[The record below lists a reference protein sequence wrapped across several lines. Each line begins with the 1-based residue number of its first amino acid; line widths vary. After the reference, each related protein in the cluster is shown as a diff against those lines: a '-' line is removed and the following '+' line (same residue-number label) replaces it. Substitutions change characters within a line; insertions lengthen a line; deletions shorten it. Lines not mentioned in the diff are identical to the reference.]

1 MTGNVVEQSCNI
13 LIVGG
18 TGVGKSSLVNYL
30 VGKNV
35 AKIGV
40 GKPVTSRDDIPAYNC
55 TSDGIRI
62 QLFDSWGIEA
72 DKTDDWICRIR
83 KIIGKDGEDA
93 VAWFHT
99 VVYCISSGGQR
110 FQRNDAEM
118 IRFFKNEGFS
128 IVIALTKSDQVPEA
142 IAQIMLESLPKS
154 IPAVEVSSGGM
165 VRSGKTEPFGKDE
178 LIAKIAQQ
186 ALKNLPK
193 RVRRFALARVDD
205 WERDMLRRL
214 GRKDVS
220 RFSNDDIESWIKV
233 SASEFANHLGK
244 DTDVFL
250 ANECAILNV
259 WAMRSLHDGSGID
272 VDVSVLKDSSSLSIG
287 AALVGITFLPVVI
300 VAGLIFG
307 ADWAREGLEKMI
319 RKAAGQIRDV
329 VNKKYGNTYEGAN
342 ELSASS

>member
-1 MTGNVVEQSCNI
+1 MTRAAAAQSCNI

-55 TSDGIRI
+55 TSDGINL
-62 QLFDSWGIEA
+62 QLFDSWGIEV
-72 DKTDDWICRIR
+72 DKTDDWKGRIR

-99 VVYCISSGGQR
+99 VVYCISNGGQR

-128 IVIALTKSDQVPEA
+128 IVIALTKSDQVSET
-142 IAQIMLESLPKS
+142 IAQKMLESLPKS
-154 IPAVEVSSGGM
+154 IPSVEVSSGGM

-193 RVRRFALARVDD
+193 RVRRFALARVDA
-205 WERDMLRRL
+205 WESDMLRRL
-214 GRKDVS
+214 GFKDVS
-220 RFSNDDIESWIKV
+220 RFSNDDIESWIKE
-233 SASEFANHLGK
+233 SASDFANSLGK
-244 DTDVFL
+244 DTDMFL
-250 ANECAILNV
+250 ENEYAILNV
-259 WAMRSLHDGSGID
+259 WSKRGLSKNLNVD
-272 VDVSVLKDSSSLSIG
+272 VDVSSLKESSSLSIG
-287 AALVGITFLPVVI
+287 EALLGITFLPVVI

-329 VNKKYGNTYEGAN
+329 IDKKYG
-342 ELSASS
+342 

>member
-1 MTGNVVEQSCNI
+1 MTENVVGQSCNI

-35 AKIGV
+35 AKIGI

-55 TSDGIRI
+55 TSDGIKL
-62 QLFDSWGIEA
+62 QLFDSWGIEV
-72 DKTDDWICRIR
+72 DKTDDWIGRIR

-99 VVYCISSGGQR
+99 VVYCISNGGQR

-128 IVIALTKSDQVPEA
+128 IVIALTKSDQVSEA
-142 IAQIMLESLPKS
+142 IAQKMLESLPKS
-154 IPAVEVSSGGM
+154 IPAIEVSSGGI

-193 RVRRFALARVDD
+193 RVRRFALARVDA
-205 WERDMLRRL
+205 WESDMLRRL
-214 GRKDVS
+214 GFKEVS
-220 RFSNDDIESWIKV
+220 RFSNDDIETWIKD
-233 SASEFANHLGK
+233 SASDFANSLGK
-244 DTDVFL
+244 DTDLFL
-250 ANECAILNV
+250 ENEYAILNV
-259 WAMRSLHDGSGID
+259 WSKRGLSKALNVD
-272 VDVSVLKDSSSLSIG
+272 VDVSSLKESSSLSIG
-287 AALVGITFLPVVI
+287 EALLGITFLPVVI

-307 ADWAREGLEKMI
+307 ADWAREGLGKMI

-329 VNKKYGNTYEGAN
+329 VNKKYA
-342 ELSASS
+342 

>member
-1 MTGNVVEQSCNI
+1 MMGNVVEQSCNI

-55 TSDGIRI
+55 ASDGIKL

-72 DKTDDWICRIR
+72 DKTDDWIGRIR

-128 IVIALTKSDQVPEA
+128 IVIALTKSDQVSEA
-142 IAQIMLESLPKS
+142 ISQKMLESLPKS

-178 LIAKIAQQ
+178 LIARIAQQ

-193 RVRRFALARVDD
+193 RVRRFALARVD
-205 WERDMLRRL
+205 
-214 GRKDVS
+214 
-220 RFSNDDIESWIKV
+220 
-233 SASEFANHLGK
+233 A
-244 DTDVFL
+244 
-250 ANECAILNV
+250 
-259 WAMRSLHDGSGID
+259 
-272 VDVSVLKDSSSLSIG
+272 
-287 AALVGITFLPVVI
+287 
-300 VAGLIFG
+300 
-307 ADWAREGLEKMI
+307 
-319 RKAAGQIRDV
+319 
-329 VNKKYGNTYEGAN
+329 
-342 ELSASS
+342 

>member
-1 MTGNVVEQSCNI
+1 MMGNVVEQSCNI

-55 TSDGIRI
+55 TSDGINL
-62 QLFDSWGIEA
+62 QLFDSWGIEV
-72 DKTDDWICRIR
+72 DKTDDWKGRIR

-99 VVYCISSGGQR
+99 VVYCISNGGQR

-118 IRFFKNEGFS
+118 IRFFKDEGFS
-128 IVIALTKSDQVPEA
+128 IVIALTKSDQVSET
-142 IAQIMLESLPKS
+142 IAQKMLESLPKS
-154 IPAVEVSSGGM
+154 IPSVEVSSGGV
-165 VRSGKTEPFGKDE
+165 VRSGETEPFGKDE

-193 RVRRFALARVDD
+193 RVRRFALARVDA
-205 WERDMLRRL
+205 WESDMLRRL
-214 GRKDVS
+214 GFKDVS
-220 RFSNDDIESWIKV
+220 RFSNDDIESWIKE
-233 SASEFANHLGK
+233 SASDFANSLGK
-244 DTDVFL
+244 DTDMFL
-250 ANECAILNV
+250 ENEYAILNV
-259 WAMRSLHDGSGID
+259 WSKRGLSKNLNVD
-272 VDVSVLKDSSSLSIG
+272 VDVSSLKESSSLSIG
-287 AALVGITFLPVVI
+287 EALLGITFLPVVI

-329 VNKKYGNTYEGAN
+329 VNKKYA
-342 ELSASS
+342 